1 MTITRKIFVSA
12 LVSAIFAGV
21 VGCVAVLSLDALLG
35 SYRQRAEQRMMLLH
49 LGEALD
55 VLQDAETAQRGYLIT
70 GDAAYL
76 EPSKNAASRLKDAF
90 TAIREST
97 PDFEVSPSIDAF
109 DSVATAK
116 LTIIEESLRI
126 AETQGLEAARAFVG
140 VGRGRILMD
149 EARAKASELVAI
161 HRQVA
166 ELANAQAERLSA
178 QIRTGLLVA
187 VPIAMIVFLLAAYLI
202 GTNLAQPVR
211 AMAKAAVQI
220 THGELETPFPKI
232 QSRKDEIGELATAL
246 ELMRLALIEDHGLLL
261 ARNVTLSALNNRLEE
276 VTRAKSEF
284 LAMMSHEVRTPL
296 NGILGYSDLLAGTEL
311 NTAQSEHL
319 ETIRNSGKS
328 LLRILNDI
336 LDFSKIEAGK
346 LDIESEAFDPG
357 RVVLEICKLFAPR
370 AAENG
375 TSISWNLPH
384 ALPPAVCGD
393 ATRLRQVLS
402 NLVSN
407 SIKFTRAGT
416 ITVSASSS
424 DDGKTLTFSVADNGI
439 GIPEEKLPSLF
450 QSFDQLDVSTARK
463 YGGTGLGLAICR
475 RLCEL
480 MGGSIH
486 INPDVKVGSEFVFT
500 ISVGEAST
508 ADLAKINAVAP
519 AATDVKDFDFSPL
532 RFLIAEDNPVNA
544 SLLRHHLRRYGI
556 EVAVVTDGQAA
567 TAAAADLIFMD
578 VQMPVMNGIEATTII
593 RSKENTGTPRTYI
606 IAVTAETMPE
616 EMASC
621 REAGMDDFLQKPFRP
636 SDLESA
642 LAKFCAYQRT
652 AAPQS

>member
-1 MTITRKIFVSA
+1 VT
-12 LVSAIFAGV
+12 
-21 VGCVAVLSLDALLG
+21 
-35 SYRQRAEQRMMLLH
+35 
-49 LGEALD
+49 
-55 VLQDAETAQRGYLIT
+55 
-70 GDAAYL
+70 
-76 EPSKNAASRLKDAF
+76 
-90 TAIREST
+90 
-97 PDFEVSPSIDAF
+97 PSIDTF
-109 DSVATAK
+109 DSVANAK
-116 LTIIEESLRI
+116 LILIEESLQI
-126 AETQGLEAARAFVG
+126 AKIQGLEAARAFVG
-140 VGRGRILMD
+140 GGRGKALMD
-149 EARAKASELVAI
+149 EARAKASELVTI

-166 ELANAQAERLSA
+166 ELANDQAERLSA
-178 QIRTGLLVA
+178 RIRTGLLVA
-187 VPIAMIVFLLAAYLI
+187 VPIAMILFVLAAYLI

-211 AMAKAAVQI
+211 AMAKAAVHI

-232 QSRKDEIGELATAL
+232 KDRKDEIGELSSAL
-246 ELMRLALIEDHGLLL
+246 EMMRLALIEDHGLLL

-311 NTAQSEHL
+311 NTEQSEHL

-346 LDIESEAFDPG
+346 LDIESLPFDPA
-357 RVVLEICKLFAPR
+357 RVVVDICKLFAPR

-375 TSISWNLPH
+375 TTITWNFPR

-402 NLVSN
+402 NLISN

-424 DDGKTLTFSVADNGI
+424 DDGKTLAFSVADNGI
-439 GIPEEKLPSLF
+439 GIPKEKLSSLF
-450 QSFDQLDVSTARK
+450 QSFDQLNISTARK

-480 MGGSIH
+480 MGGSIDV
-486 INPDVKVGSEFVFT
+486 NPDVTVGSEFVCT

-508 ADLAKINAVAP
+508 ADLIKLNA
-519 AATDVKDFDFSPL
+519 AASATNEIKDFDFSPL
-532 RFLIAEDNPVNA
+532 RFLVAEDNPVNA
-544 SLLRHHLRRYGI
+544 SLLRHHLRKYGI
-556 EVAVVTDGQAA
+556 DAVVVTDGQAA
-567 TAAAADLIFMD
+567 TTATADVIFMD
-578 VQMPVMNGIEATTII
+578 VQMPVMSGIEAATII
-593 RSKENTGTPRTYI
+593 RAKENTGARRAYI

-616 EMASC
+616 EIASC

-642 LAKFCAYQRT
+642 LAKFCAHQRT
-652 AAPQS
+652 LDPQG